1 MMTYRATTLQG
12 TVAGAR
18 VHFDLW
24 RGLAEPPAV
33 RGEDVTIPGADGI
46 TWMPKVADR
55 IDLELRGFIQ
65 GLGADLVDRQE
76 TWRAATDAV
85 MALFGGTLSPGDL
98 VVGPDYLGLTAPR
111 TIAAVGV
118 DAIGGP
124 AEACM
129 TFQRWTVAL
138 VAHTP
143 AWDEGS

>member
-1 MMTYRATTLQG
+1 MITYRATTLQG
-12 TVAGAR
+12 IVDGAR

-33 RGEDVTIPGADGI
+33 RGDDVTIPGADGV
-46 TWMPKVADR
+46 TWMPKVVDR
-55 IDLELRGFIQ
+55 LELELRGFIQ
-65 GLGADLVDRQE
+65 GLGADLDDRQE
-76 TWRAATDAV
+76 TWRAATDTV
-85 MALFGGTLSPGDL
+85 LGLFGGALAPGAL
-98 VVGPDYLGLTAPR
+98 VVGPAYLGLTASR

-129 TFQRWTVAL
+129 TFQLWTVAL

-143 AWDEGS
+143 VWDEGS